1 MIALCERRRGCR
13 IPAIN
18 QDWRSD
24 HLLGNRDLGEW
35 RSLKAGL
42 ARVWSR
48 RPVMQS
54 QSCSFGLGPTS
65 TIGLANL
72 KMALIGKV
80 SSYVGSFQRANDS
93 LSETF
98 SELSEMEESILK
110 NRPKR
115 TPFSVLNDWWRVPM
129 RVQ

>member
-1 MIALCERRRGCR
+1 
-13 IPAIN
+13 
-18 QDWRSD
+18 
-24 HLLGNRDLGEW
+24 
-35 RSLKAGL
+35 
-42 ARVWSR
+42 
-48 RPVMQS
+48 
-54 QSCSFGLGPTS
+54 
-65 TIGLANL
+65 
-72 KMALIGKV
+72 MALIGKV